1 MEAEL
6 LAKYVGILGEA
17 YVLTQPE
24 QLLPYE
30 TATYATTETVKAVLQ
45 PSSTE
50 QVQAL
55 VRLANQYSDP
65 LYPISSGKNWG
76 YGSAV
81 PTADG
86 CTILDLSRMKKI
98 IKFDP
103 DLAYITLEP
112 GVTQKQLYDFL
123 QQQGGHLW
131 MDATGSSQ
139 ECSII
144 GNTMERGFGHT
155 PYGDH
160 FGNVSGLEVVLANGE
175 SFKTGFARF
184 PNAQAAEV
192 YHWGVGPYLDGLF
205 SQSSF
210 AVVTQM
216 TVWLMPKPAYF
227 QAFFCSVDQA
237 DFGPMVDALRPL
249 RLDGTLKSAMHLVNG
264 DKVVSAFDQY
274 PWQQMQGEAPLSR
287 EWLAQR
293 LKQLDAK
300 EWNASGALYGTW
312 LEVAIAR
319 RKIKKAL
326 AHIPS
331 HKIKFLDDKLL
342 KLARLVQKPYQAVT
356 GFDLKGAL
364 DKSIPVFLLKQ
375 GVPTNAFIP
384 STYWRKKSPPPPM
397 DNADPDRDKCG
408 LLWLA
413 PVAPMTG
420 SHAVR
425 LEHLVYKYLLEY
437 GFEPAISM
445 TLLTERCIDCVVCIT
460 YDHENP
466 DEEQQALA
474 CHDALFAAL
483 TSEGYFPYR
492 LSTRAM
498 GMLAAAAPA
507 YVKLINDI
515 KRALDPNLIFS
526 PGRYQEK
533 E

>member
-1 MEAEL
+1 MNEEL
-6 LAKYVGILGEA
+6 LQKYAEVVGTDNL
-17 YVLTQPE
+17 LTQPE
-24 QLLPYE
+24 QLQPYE
-30 TATYATTETVKAVLQ
+30 TATYETTETVKAVLK
-45 PSSTE
+45 PESAE

-55 VRLANQYSDP
+55 VKLANEFKDP

-86 CTILDLSRMKKI
+86 CTILDLSLMRNI
-98 IKFDP
+98 VKFDP
-103 DLAYITLEP
+103 DLAYVTVEP

-123 QQQGGHLW
+123 QQQGGKLW

-160 FGNVSGLEVVLANGE
+160 FANVSGLEVVLANGE
-175 SFKTGFARF
+175 CFKTGFARF
-184 PNAQAAEV
+184 ANAQAAEV

-216 TVWLMPKPAYF
+216 TIWLMPKPAYF
-227 QAFFCSVDQA
+227 QAFFCSVDKA

-274 PWQQMQGEAPLSR
+274 PWQAMEEATPLSR

-312 LEVAIAR
+312 LEVAVAR
-319 RKIKKAL
+319 RKIKQAL
-326 AHIPS
+326 KHIPS
-331 HKIKFLDDKLL
+331 HKIKFLDDTLL
-342 KLARLVQKPYQAVT
+342 RVARLVQTPYQWVT

-364 DKSIPVFLLKQ
+364 DKSLPVYHLKQ

-384 STYWRKKSPPPPM
+384 STYWRKKQPPPEM
-397 DNADPDRDKCG
+397 DAAHPDRDKCG

-420 SHAVR
+420 EHATR

-445 TLLTERCIDCVVCIT
+445 TLLTERCIDCVICIT
-460 YDHENP
+460 YDRENA
-466 DEEQQALA
+466 EQEKQALA
-474 CHDALFAAL
+474 CHDALFSAL

-498 GMLAAAAPA
+498 TMLPAAAAG
-507 YVKLINDI
+507 YLQVVRGI
-515 KRALDPNLIFS
+515 KQTLDPNMIFS
-526 PGRYQEK
+526 PGRYQE
-533 E
+533 